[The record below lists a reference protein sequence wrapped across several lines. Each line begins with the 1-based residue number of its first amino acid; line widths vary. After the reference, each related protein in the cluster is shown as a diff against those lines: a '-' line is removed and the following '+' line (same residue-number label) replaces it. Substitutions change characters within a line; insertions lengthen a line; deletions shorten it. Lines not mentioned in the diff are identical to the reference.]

1 MDKQNLNIADIYK
14 KHYEKWK
21 KNSICL
27 NMKRYESEGGFHFLL
42 SGCIHVL
49 NNENYNMFFRN
60 IPCFGSP
67 GFWPKTKNCEI
78 IINCRYTYHCFKM
91 VIKTL
96 EKGIYE
102 WEKQYYETIFNNL
115 SLEHEIEI
123 KAIIDVLKKEISFM
137 KNRLIFKKWWFL
149 RGFKIAKS

>member
-1 MDKQNLNIADIYK
+1 MDEQNLNVADIYK
-14 KHYEKWK
+14 KYYETWE

-42 SGCIHVL
+42 NGCMYVL
-49 NNENYNMFFRN
+49 DYDIYNMFFRN
-60 IPCFGSP
+60 IPCFGCP
-67 GFWPKTKNCEI
+67 GFWPKTKNCKI
-78 IINCRYTYHCFKM
+78 IINCRHTYRCFKI

-96 EKGIYE
+96 EKGIHE

-137 KNRLIFKKWWFL
+137 KNRLIFQKWWFL
-149 RGFKIAKS
+149 RGFEIAKQ